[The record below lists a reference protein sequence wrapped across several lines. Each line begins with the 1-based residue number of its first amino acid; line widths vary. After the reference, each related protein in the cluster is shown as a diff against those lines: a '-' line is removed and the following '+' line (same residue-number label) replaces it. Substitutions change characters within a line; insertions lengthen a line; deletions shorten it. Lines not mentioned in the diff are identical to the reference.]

1 MACWIDHP
9 RALRVLRLP
18 LTVLASCQGW
28 LACRCKENVY
38 PTVSVAKLPGKVSTD
53 NPVKRTGQTVF
64 NFWNA
69 LCKWKW
75 PLPTSI
81 LSTKEFCEIAFSPKG
96 LAQTKVHIYP
106 SQIIL
111 TQKFRVWTSELNFWT
126 ESVETL
132 SSKESFL
139 KNYRHSTVSAFIKK
153 SDGSP
158 FTEEATP

>member
-9 RALRVLRLP
+9 WALRVLRLP
-18 LTVLASCQGW
+18 LTVLAYCQGW

-64 NFWNA
+64 NFWDA

-75 PLPTSI
+75 PTSI
-81 LSTKEFCEIAFSPKG
+81 LTTKELCEIAFSPKG
-96 LAQTKVHIYP
+96 MAQTQVYIYP

-111 TQKFRVWTSELNFWT
+111 TQKFRVWTS
-126 ESVETL
+126 VETH
-132 SSKESFL
+132 SSKESLL
-139 KNYRHSTVSAFIKK
+139 KNYRQSVSQGEQ
-153 SDGSP
+153 SGR
-158 FTEEATP
+158 TEHMSLRDASASNK